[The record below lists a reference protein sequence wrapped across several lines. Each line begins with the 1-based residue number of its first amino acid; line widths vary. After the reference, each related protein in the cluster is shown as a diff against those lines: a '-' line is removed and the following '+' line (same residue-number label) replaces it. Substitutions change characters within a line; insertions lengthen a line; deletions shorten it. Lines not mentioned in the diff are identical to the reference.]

1 MTLTERTIRLNN
13 IFDAL
18 QSTNSPIVKRAVIRN
33 IPDELKDDFQAVLE
47 TLAGQHVFGFKYYVC
62 SPLGDRLRDDTNTVR
77 DVIEFLKT
85 PREQGNLTEVNI
97 AKYVHMTGEWSWF
110 FEPIVNRTLRLGIGK
125 SVLPKDGLSP
135 MLAKKY
141 EGRIGFDKLGYALTE
156 KLDGNRCIASYEDGE
171 WVFRSRNGKLMHVNF
186 DMTDM
191 PTEFV
196 YDGEVMSRS
205 QTLASMKL
213 TINLLYGTNYD
224 KVYNDEFSST
234 SGMINRHS
242 TDKDLVYNIFDIMV
256 DGVTY
261 DERRAELDR
270 IETPSKDIRI
280 VPVLGRFHHN
290 ELESES
296 SRLLHLVT
304 GMGGEGIMINLA
316 SGAYNHKRTDQLL
329 KLKQVQTMDMEVYDF
344 DYGTGKYEGMIGA
357 LKAKCHTED
366 GKYITCDVGS
376 GLSDEQRLS
385 WAIDFNRIKGK
396 IIEVAYFSMSQNA
409 RDKGSN
415 VYSLRFPRMKSVRED
430 KNTTSQF

>member
-1 MTLTERTIRLNN
+1 MSLTERTIKLNV
-13 IFDAL
+13 IFAAL
-18 QSTNSPIVKRAVIRN
+18 QSTNSPITKRAIIRN
-33 IPDELKDDFQAVLE
+33 IPNELKDDFQAVLE

-62 SPLGDRLRDDTNTVR
+62 SPMGDRLRDDTNTVR

-85 PREQGNLTEVNI
+85 PREQGNLTEANI
-97 AKYVHMTGEWSWF
+97 AKYVHMTGEWSRF

-156 KLDGNRCIASYEDGE
+156 KLDGNRCIASYEDGK
-171 WVFRSRNGKLMHVNF
+171 WVFRSRNGKLMYVNF

-213 TINLLYGTNYD
+213 TVNLLYGTGDY

-280 VPVLGRFHHN
+280 VPVLGRFYYN

-357 LKAKCHTED
+357 LKARCHTED